1 MDMAGTPVVRVSA
14 VADTPTFDVMA
25 ALVVVDG
32 RGEGR
37 EISAGCRRVVSP
49 LVDSPVDVVVELRP
63 VAMVVEPGARLRLDL
78 SASRFPALDRNPQ
91 SLGSVGRMPRAQYR
105 VATIEVLSASIDLP
119 VGR

>member
-1 MDMAGTPVVRVSA
+1 
-14 VADTPTFDVMA
+14 MA

-32 RGEGR
+32 SGEGR
-37 EISAGCRRVVSP
+37 EISVGCRRVVPP
-49 LVDSPVDVVVELRP
+49 LVDSPVDVVLGLRP
-63 VAMVVEPGARLRLDL
+63 VAMVVSPGTRLRLDV

-91 SLGSVGRMPRAQYR
+91 SPGSPALLPRSQYR